1 MYAQIHFSDIATI
14 CSPTALAS
22 FAIHRCNGLCF
33 LQSWACQ
40 MLPDSLKNEEGL
52 WYLCLF
58 LLPPAILCLHSMVLS
73 AHTHID
79 THRQMLTDTQTR
91 KNTHTNM

>member
-1 MYAQIHFSDIATI
+1 
-14 CSPTALAS
+14 
-22 FAIHRCNGLCF
+22 
-33 LQSWACQ
+33 

-79 THRQMLTDTQTR
+79 TQTDAHRHTDPQKYTYKHVTHTETHTDTDS
-91 KNTHTNM
+91 HTDKRTC